1 MQKKIEKLLLIQA
14 LMLLILLALAWLVG
28 WKNWLPGLAVGS
40 LIAISTTVMA
50 MIIFRRLPKVVPAKM
65 FYGAMILNEV
75 MKWLLIAVLTV
86 LLVQHVVPLA
96 LIVGFLVTY
105 LAYFW
110 LILVD

>member
-1 MQKKIEKLLLIQA
+1 MQRKLKKLLRIQTL
-14 LMLLILLALAWLVG
+14 LMLFILIAGWLAG
-28 WKNWLPGLAVGS
+28 YQNWLPGLGAGS
-40 LIAISTTVMA
+40 LIAISTTIMA

-75 MKWLLIAVLTV
+75 MKWLLVVVLTI
-86 LLVQHVVPLA
+86 LLVQHVVPSA
-96 LIVGFLVTY
+96 LIVGFVMTY